1 MIIFLY
7 LYLLI
12 GIYYIYFKKEI
23 PMIYLVG
30 LSFISFK
37 VIFDYRVCSV
47 AYLECKI
54 REIKREDS
62 LVNRFLD
69 PIVDVRYTDHVYLLS
84 MMTFVILFFNFI
96 ILDRHRD
103 FLNIFKQMI
112 PKI

>member
-12 GIYYIYFKKEI
+12 GIYYIYHKKEI

>member
-1 MIIFLY
+1 MVY
-7 LYLLI
+7 L
-12 GIYYIYFKKEI
+12 
-23 PMIYLVG
+23 
-30 LSFISFK
+30 FISFK

-47 AYLECKI
+47 AYLECKV

-84 MMTFVILFFNFI
+84 MMTFVILFYNFI
-96 ILDRHRD
+96 ILDRHKD

-112 PKI
+112 PKF